1 VLKTL
6 AKGYAYTHRPQLTF
20 AALHP
25 KEAAHLKKMEWDM
38 RHAYAPRLAGAIA
51 LTVALPLGIW
61 IGRRWE
67 RVAAAKREARARGR
81 ADVVRRA
88 AARRAEPP
96 RPPRAPSPPPSP
108 RPPRAPRPAA
118 SLAETTAPGEL
129 RR

>member
-1 VLKTL
+1 MLKTL

-25 KEAAHLKKMEWDM
+25 REAAHLKKMEWDL

-67 RVAAAKREARARGR
+67 RVAAAKREARARR
-81 ADVVRRA
+81 AEVVRR